1 MRSEVTL
8 DLDSRGQGSFRG
20 SGAPW
25 GASSGQA
32 WGHQGAPLRAQGHLC
47 GRGCSAYLLT
57 SAFASYLEGG
67 PGMGP
72 SGSRGRW
79 ASSQRCP
86 GVRTRTANRR
96 AEWDMADQPP
106 RPADTE
112 PCPLAPPSCLGSTRA
127 SRTQKGPLLALK
139 TLWTLLGGAEVCLLS
154 TKQEQGQNTCPGGKC
169 IRRWAVGLGP
179 RPRPPPRAADGS
191 GCGGEP
197 AKRGAERVSVWDLRR
212 HCPSPRPRRS
222 LARPSYALG
231 ADPLAGPHPA
241 CCFWTAKPKL
251 PAGPHPEALEGGSG
265 HRWIR
270 AQGTPGRML

>member
-154 TKQEQGQNTCPGGKC
+154 TEQEQGQNTCPGGKC
-169 IRRWAVGLGP
+169 IRRWTPATSTSEGGRWQRLRWRARQAWCRASERVGPAEALPFSPAQEEPGTP
-179 RPRPPPRAADGS
+179 LLCAGSRPPGRPPPRLLLLDCKAEVAGRPPS
-191 GCGGEP
+191 GGIGG
-197 AKRGAERVSVWDLRR
+197 WL
-212 HCPSPRPRRS
+212 
-222 LARPSYALG
+222 
-231 ADPLAGPHPA
+231 
-241 CCFWTAKPKL
+241 
-251 PAGPHPEALEGGSG
+251 
-265 HRWIR
+265 R
-270 AQGTPGRML
+270 AQMD